1 MQRIPK
7 LRGLQEPVPGRVHP
21 VNLDAIVALGVD
33 EVTLET
39 LVDSGLPARKPWSRC
54 SAAET

>member
-7 LRGLQEPVPGRVHP
+7 LRGFKNPFRVEYTP

-39 LVDSGLPARKPWSRC
+39 WSTRASPVGRPWSRC

>member
-7 LRGLQEPVPGRVHP
+7 LRASRTRSGRVHP
-21 VNLDAIVALGVD
+21 GQLDAIVALGVD

-39 LVDSGLPARKPWSRC
+39 WSTRPRRRKPVKV